1 MIESRSRSVRVD
13 AIVASELQTRSAAPG
28 SIPMTVA
35 PRIQKTVL
43 REQIKD
49 LLLQR
54 IASGELKPGER
65 IVETRIAGELG
76 TSQAPVREA
85 LRDLEQLRLVESEPF
100 KGARVRAFGD
110 AELVEVF
117 PVRAVLEEL
126 AAKEATRRLAGDVGA
141 LEAELEAMRA
151 AARMGDVQALV
162 THDIAFHRLVV
173 EAAGNPVLEQC
184 WKSLGV
190 EGRITITLYGTS
202 IEPREAA
209 ELHVPLL
216 EAIRSGRP
224 GAAGRAARKHVEA
237 FARIARGQP
246 VTKD

>member
-1 MIESRSRSVRVD
+1 MNGISR
-13 AIVASELQTRSAAPG
+13 
-28 SIPMTVA
+28 
-35 PRIQKTVL
+35 TVL
-43 REQIKD
+43 REQVKD

-65 IVETRIAGELG
+65 LVETRIAAELG

-85 LRDLEQLRLVESEPF
+85 LRDLELLRLVESEPF
-100 KGARVRAFGD
+100 KGSRVRAFGN
-110 AELVEVF
+110 AELVEVY

-126 AAKEATRRLAGDVGA
+126 AAKEATKKLAGDVSA
-141 LEAELEAMRA
+141 LEAEVEAMRE
-151 AARMGDVQALV
+151 AARRGDVTALV
-162 THDIAFHRLVV
+162 RHDIAFHRLVV
-173 EAAGNPVLEQC
+173 EAAGNQILEQC

-202 IEPREAA
+202 IEPQEAA

-216 EAIRSGRP
+216 EAIRSRKP

-237 FARIARGQP
+237 FARIASGRHDSKATTP
-246 VTKD
+246 

>member
-1 MIESRSRSVRVD
+1 MSGISR
-13 AIVASELQTRSAAPG
+13 
-28 SIPMTVA
+28 
-35 PRIQKTVL
+35 TVL

-54 IASGELKPGER
+54 IASGELRPGER
-65 IVETRIAGELG
+65 LVETRIAAELG

-100 KGARVRAFGD
+100 KGARVRAFGNE
-110 AELVEVF
+110 ELVEVY

-126 AAKEATRRLAGDVGA
+126 AAKEATKRLAGDVTA
-141 LEAELEAMRA
+141 LEAEVEAMRE
-151 AARMGDVQALV
+151 AARRGDVNSLV
-162 THDIAFHRLVV
+162 RHDIAFHRLVV
-173 EAAGNPVLEQC
+173 EAAGNPILEQC

-190 EGRITITLYGTS
+190 EGRITITLYGTT
-202 IEPREAA
+202 IEPQEAA

-216 EAIRSGRP
+216 EAIRSRKP

-237 FARIARGQP
+237 FARIASGRRP
-246 VTKD
+246 ETKAAAS

>member
-1 MIESRSRSVRVD
+1 MNGISR
-13 AIVASELQTRSAAPG
+13 
-28 SIPMTVA
+28 
-35 PRIQKTVL
+35 TVL
-43 REQIKD
+43 REQVKD

-65 IVETRIAGELG
+65 LVETRIAAELG

-85 LRDLEQLRLVESEPF
+85 LRDLELLRLVESEPF
-100 KGARVRAFGD
+100 KGSRVRAFGN
-110 AELVEVF
+110 AELVEVY

-126 AAKEATRRLAGDVGA
+126 AAKEATKKLAGDVSA
-141 LEAELEAMRA
+141 LEAEVEAMRE
-151 AARMGDVQALV
+151 AARRGDVTALV
-162 THDIAFHRLVV
+162 RHDIAFHRLVV
-173 EAAGNPVLEQC
+173 EAAGNPILEQC

-202 IEPREAA
+202 IEPQEAA

-216 EAIRSGRP
+216 EAIRSRKP

-237 FARIARGQP
+237 FARIASGRHDSKATTP
-246 VTKD
+246 

>member
-1 MIESRSRSVRVD
+1 MNGISR
-13 AIVASELQTRSAAPG
+13 
-28 SIPMTVA
+28 
-35 PRIQKTVL
+35 TVL
-43 REQIKD
+43 RDQIKD

-65 IVETRIAGELG
+65 LVETRIAAELG

-85 LRDLEQLRLVESEPF
+85 LRDLELLRLVESQPF

-110 AELVEVF
+110 EELVEVY

-126 AAKEATRRLAGDVGA
+126 AAKEATKNLAGDVSI
-141 LEAELEAMRA
+141 LEAEVEAMRE
-151 AARMGDVQALV
+151 AARRGDVNALV
-162 THDIAFHRLVV
+162 RHDIAFHRLVV
-173 EAAGNPVLEQC
+173 EAAGNPILEQC

-202 IEPREAA
+202 IEPHEAA

-216 EAIRSGRP
+216 EAIRSRKP

-237 FARIARGQP
+237 FARIASGRHESKAA
-246 VTKD
+246 TS

>member
-1 MIESRSRSVRVD
+1 MNGISR
-13 AIVASELQTRSAAPG
+13 
-28 SIPMTVA
+28 
-35 PRIQKTVL
+35 TVL
-43 REQIKD
+43 REQVKD

-65 IVETRIAGELG
+65 LVETRIAAELG

-85 LRDLEQLRLVESEPF
+85 LRDLELLRLVESEPF
-100 KGARVRAFGD
+100 KGSRVRAFGN
-110 AELVEVF
+110 AELVEVY

-126 AAKEATRRLAGDVGA
+126 AAKEATKELAGDVSA
-141 LEAELEAMRA
+141 LEAEVEAMRE
-151 AARMGDVQALV
+151 AARRGDVNALV
-162 THDIAFHRLVV
+162 RHDIAFHRLVV
-173 EAAGNPVLEQC
+173 EAAGNPILEQC

-202 IEPREAA
+202 IEPQEAA

-216 EAIRSGRP
+216 EAIRSRKP

-237 FARIARGQP
+237 FARIASGRHDSKATTP
-246 VTKD
+246 